1 MAQPLRILCGREIQ
15 NTIKDSV
22 KQLLDDLI
30 KLYEFDDFF
39 KSTQSEIKGVNGSI
53 FIFSGLQH
61 NPAKIKSMEGVDIA
75 WLEEADSISQDTLD
89 LLIPTIRKENS
100 EIWFS
105 YNPRDINAPVHQ
117 MFVVNDHPG
126 AFVRKINYDENPW
139 FPEVLRR
146 SMEYDKAHD
155 PGKYQHIWLGE
166 PVKHSEALVFYGKW
180 RIDDTFEIPEDTIFY
195 YGADWGFSTD
205 PAVLIRMFCNHK
217 KRILYVTH
225 EAYGVGIEIDDLPA
239 FFDTVPD
246 SRKWIITA
254 DSQRPDTISYMKRQD
269 FKIRG
274 AIKGK
279 GSVVEGTE
287 FLRSYTIVVHSR
299 CKNVIYEL
307 GSHSYKVDKLTKDVL
322 PLLEDKNNHCIDSM
336 RYALEKITRK
346 REVVDLL
353 KRN

>member
-1 MAQPLRILCGREIQ
+1 MEQPLRILCGREIQ

-30 KLYEFDDFF
+30 KEYEFDDFF
-39 KSTQSEIKGVNGSI
+39 TSTQTEIRGVNGSN

-61 NPAKIKSMEGVDIA
+61 NPAKIKSMEGVDIV
-75 WLEEADSISQDTLD
+75 WLEEADSISQETLD
-89 LLIPTIRKENS
+89 LLIPTIRKEGS
-100 EIWFS
+100 ELWFS

-117 MFVVNDHPG
+117 MFVVKGRPD
-126 AFVRKINYDENPW
+126 AYVKKVNYYDNPW
-139 FPEVLRR
+139 FPDVLRKE
-146 SMEYDKAHD
+146 MEYDKAHD

-180 RIDDTFEIPEDTIFY
+180 RIDDTFRAPKDTIFY

-205 PAVLIRMFCNHK
+205 PAVLIRMYCDHD
-217 KRILYVTH
+217 KRILYVDH
-225 EAYGVGIEIDDLPA
+225 EVYGVGVEIDDLPE
-239 FFDTVPD
+239 FFDNVPG

-254 DSQRPDTISYMKRQD
+254 DSQRPDTISYIRRQG
-269 FKIRG
+269 FRIRG

-279 GSVVEGTE
+279 GSIVEGTE
-287 FLRSYTIVVHSR
+287 FLRSYTIVVNSR

-307 GSHSYKVDKLTKDVL
+307 GAHSYKVDKLTNDIL
-322 PLLEDKNNHCIDSM
+322 PILEDKNNHCIDAM

-346 REVVDLL
+346 KEVRSLL
-353 KRN
+353 K